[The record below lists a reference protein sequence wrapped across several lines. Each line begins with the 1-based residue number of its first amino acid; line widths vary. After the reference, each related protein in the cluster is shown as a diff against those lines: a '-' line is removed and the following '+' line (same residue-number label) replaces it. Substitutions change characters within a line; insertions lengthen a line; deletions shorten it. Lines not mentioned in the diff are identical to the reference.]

1 MSTPAENG
9 PAAPSPTD
17 DGVPAPRQFDPERGL
32 RGVMS
37 AILVLEAVTILLGL
51 TVIANGGV
59 SAAPWKIGVVCA
71 LAVGHLAACV
81 VISKRYALTVIWILQ
96 ALLICC
102 WAIHAAIGAMGIVFG
117 AVWVLVLLMRRE
129 FRRRL
134 AAGTIAGAPRSAS
147 PAADQTMDTEG
158 TGT

>member
-1 MSTPAENG
+1 MSTP
-9 PAAPSPTD
+9 
-17 DGVPAPRQFDPERGL
+17 VDPERGL

-37 AILVLEAVTILLGL
+37 AILVFEAVTILLGL

-59 SAAPWKIGVVCA
+59 SAAPWKIAVVCA
-71 LAVGHLAACV
+71 LAAAHLAVPA

-96 ALLICC
+96 ALLVAC
-102 WAIHAAIGAMGIVFG
+102 WAVHAAIGAMGLVFG
-117 AVWVLVLLMRRE
+117 AVWVLLLLMRRE

-134 AAGTIAGAPRSAS
+134 AAGTIAGAPR
-147 PAADQTMDTEG
+147 AADRPADQAADTAARPHGDTEG